1 MSGFLLDTNVV
12 SEMTR
17 SAPAPSV
24 LAFLGGQHDLWLP
37 SVVVYELEFGVRLL
51 PQGRRRDELEAGL
64 AGIIAGY
71 EGRILPLER
80 REAEWAA
87 ELRAHARRSGRVLDL
102 GDAFIAGTAKA
113 HDLAVATRNITD
125 FEYLDIDVVN
135 PWEGL

>member
-24 LAFLGGQHDLWLP
+24 LAFLGGQHDLWLS

-51 PQGRRRDELEAGL
+51 PQSRRRDELEAGL

>member
-17 SAPAPSV
+17 SAPDSRV

-51 PQGRRRDELEAGL
+51 PRGRRRDELEAGV
-64 AGIIAGY
+64 AGLIAGY
-71 EGRILPLER
+71 ESRILPLER

-87 ELRAHARRSGRVLDL
+87 ELRAQARRSGRVLDL
-102 GDAFIAGTAKA
+102 GDAFIAATARA
-113 HDLAVATRNITD
+113 HDLAVATRNVVD
-125 FEYLDIDVVN
+125 FEYLDVGAIN
-135 PWEGL
+135 PW